1 VRPFLVL
8 VSLAAVLATNAAAA
22 VQLGVYGNHQ
32 SFDRLTGQR
41 TQSEAIFIGWD
52 QGRTWGKPYSFFLDS
67 LGERPHIALKTER
80 ARGGRGLSPRAI
92 ALGAGDAHLIG
103 LAQAIAVAGKPVIM
117 RPFPEMNNYDND
129 YAAFNSNGRRRDAS
143 RSTVWFKR
151 AFKRVYIL
159 MHGGSATFMSAKL
172 RAAKMPGGVR
182 VDLPPN
188 PYPNMTVVWNPLAVG
203 EPPVAG
209 NGFRDYFPG
218 LAFVDAYGNNYYNT
232 SGSYAFHRT
241 LDLYRA
247 YPRKPFFF
255 PEWGLTIDDP
265 GYIRAFATFVR
276 QHRRVRFA
284 SFYNGSP
291 GSVYDLRR
299 KPRSLAAYRRYI
311 VPLGR

>member
-1 VRPFLVL
+1 MRLSLLVL
-8 VSLAAVLATNAAAA
+8 LLAAILATPAAGA
-22 VQLGVYGNHQ
+22 VRLGVYGNHQ

-52 QGRTWGKPYSFFLDS
+52 QGRTWGNPYSFFLNS
-67 LGERPHIALKTER
+67 LGDRPHIALKTER

-103 LAQAIAVAGKPVIM
+103 LAQAIEQSGKPVIL

-129 YAAFNSNGRRRDAS
+129 YAAFNSNGRRRDSS
-143 RSTVWFKR
+143 RSTLWFKR

-159 MHGGSATFMSAKL
+159 MHGGSAAFMSAKL
-172 RAAKMPGGVR
+172 RAAKMPGVQ

-188 PYPNMTVVWNPLAVG
+188 PHPNMTVVWNPLAVG

-209 NGFRDYFPG
+209 NGYRDYFPG

-232 SGSYAFHRT
+232 NGTYAFHRT

-247 YPRKPFFF
+247 YPRKPFYF

-276 QHRRVRFA
+276 QHRRVQFA
-284 SFYNGSP
+284 SFYNGTP
-291 GSVYDLRR
+291 GRAYDLRR
-299 KPRSLAAYRRYI
+299 KPRSLAAYRRFI